1 MYGAR
6 QGILTPALYPASF
19 STPCVTPI
27 FWGKPSFGSSRRT
40 CQIRLICEWDFGLT
54 CLTDPHRLEKILPFQ
69 TPRKSGPNRLVWER
83 RAVTLPSRQKPHT
96 GPHRWDSGGD
106 RVLPAVDLLGLFSF
120 ESIPKSPF
128 LCLCGTV
135 FAQGDP
141 LIEYSNNVL
150 QNVIRVP

>member
-1 MYGAR
+1 MCR
-6 QGILTPALYPASF
+6 I
-19 STPCVTPI
+19 CV
-27 FWGKPSFGSSRRT
+27 
-40 CQIRLICEWDFGLT
+40 WDFGLA
-54 CLTDPHRLEKILPFQ
+54 CLDDPHRLEKFCLPKRPSKTAKQ
-69 TPRKSGPNRLVWER
+69 GLVWER